1 MNTNTLQEKLD
12 RIRQLPC
19 MGYTFFMFRYDT
31 NAEMDKRENLEQYD
45 DGEPKIFRSVKDV
58 IKYLKDN
65 MYILDEHSESIN
77 HEFDDVDDIDEDYV
91 YFVAGFRDDERP
103 NKIKVIKII
112 ITPLPNTKLLSTAS
126 ELLGLDENAA
136 E

>member
-1 MNTNTLQEKLD
+1 
-12 RIRQLPC
+12 
-19 MGYTFFMFRYDT
+19 MF
-31 NAEMDKRENLEQYD
+31 
-45 DGEPKIFRSVKDV
+45 V
-58 IKYLKDN
+58 
-65 MYILDEHSESIN
+65 LDEHSESIN

-126 ELLGLDENAA
+126 ELLGLDENGA